1 MLVSLRVSALS
12 EREVGG
18 VVVVPWRGAL
28 LGIVLFIDGVEPP
41 KATVYLLR
49 STQDTRV
56 GVNELVRLC
65 RRAEGFAIGVDRV
78 VRILEGVQLLD
89 HELIVNFHL
98 ISF

>member
-18 VVVVPWRGAL
+18 VVVVPRRGAL
-28 LGIVLFIDGVEPP
+28 FGIVLFIDGVEPP

-65 RRAEGFAIGVDRV
+65 RRAIGFAIGVDWV

>member
-18 VVVVPWRGAL
+18 VVVVPRRGAL
-28 LGIVLFIDGVEPP
+28 FGIVLFIDGVEPP

-65 RRAEGFAIGVDRV
+65 RRAVWFAIGFDWE
-78 VRILEGVQLLD
+78 VRILECAQLLD
-89 HELIVNFHL
+89 HEFNVKVDLIRF
-98 ISF
+98 